1 MARTLY
7 PTGADLAAILTQAG
21 VVIND
26 PAFLDGAVLAGIQA
40 FETACSRHFLAGKS
54 IENADEGEATRLFDP
69 PMPHEHS
76 LWLGPFGDVT
86 TVTSVVH
93 QAKPDGQAQ
102 ALVEN
107 RDFFL
112 EPANN
117 PARGLG
123 YNRLRRGRWASWT
136 WHGWD
141 TVPWGG
147 GGWMSGIQS
156 IEITGLWGY
165 GTTIPEDAWLSMA
178 YGGVMWAEGQLGLI
192 KSGGRTAYSVTGAVS
207 EQFDVKSFLS
217 VIESFG
223 SHIGRAESFYR
234 VVEM

>member
-7 PTGADLAAILTQAG
+7 PTGADLQSILAQAG
-21 VVIND
+21 ISITD
-26 PAFLDGAVLAGIQA
+26 PTFLDGAVRAGIQA

-54 IENADEGEATRLFDP
+54 IENADEPEATRLFDP
-69 PMPHEHS
+69 PMAYEHS
-76 LWLGPFGDVT
+76 LWLGPWGDVT
-86 TVTSVVH
+86 AISSVVH
-93 QAKPDGQAQ
+93 QAKPDGQPTT
-102 ALVEN
+102 LVEN
-107 RDFFL
+107 RDYFP

-141 TVPWGG
+141 MAPCGG
-147 GGWMSGIQS
+147 GGWMSGVQS

-165 GTTIPEDAWLSMA
+165 GTTIPEDAWLAMA
-178 YGGVMWAEGQLGLI
+178 YGGVLFAEGQLGLI
-192 KSGGRTAYSVTGAVS
+192 RNGGRTAYSVTGAVS
-207 EQFDVKSFLS
+207 EQFDVKAFIS

-223 SHIGRAESFYR
+223 NNIKGTSAYYR
-234 VVEM
+234 VTEL